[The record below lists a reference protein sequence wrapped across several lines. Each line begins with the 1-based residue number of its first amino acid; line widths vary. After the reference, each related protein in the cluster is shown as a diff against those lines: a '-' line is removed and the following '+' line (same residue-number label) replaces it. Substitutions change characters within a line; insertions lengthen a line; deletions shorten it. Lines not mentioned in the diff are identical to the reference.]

1 MRNYQRELTHDIYD
15 AMGKRQNI
23 IVHAPT
29 GTGKTDS
36 AISAALTYALA
47 NNLSVFFL
55 TPKISQH
62 RIAIEVARGISEK
75 YKLGF
80 RAIDIIGRRYACI
93 DETLSDLDHEGFYQT
108 CEKKRGK
115 KTCEFYGKAIGYS
128 KIDEARANILFKK
141 VFMEAEKRMDTRVLK
156 TSQDSIQR
164 LLNLVKPTRHA
175 RMNG

>member
-55 TPKISQH
+55 P
-62 RIAIEVARGISEK
+62 
-75 YKLGF
+75 
-80 RAIDIIGRRYACI
+80 RRFPS
-93 DETLSDLDHEGFYQT
+93 TG
-108 CEKKRGK
+108 
-115 KTCEFYGKAIGYS
+115 
-128 KIDEARANILFKK
+128 
-141 VFMEAEKRMDTRVLK
+141 
-156 TSQDSIQR
+156 
-164 LLNLVKPTRHA
+164 
-175 RMNG
+175 